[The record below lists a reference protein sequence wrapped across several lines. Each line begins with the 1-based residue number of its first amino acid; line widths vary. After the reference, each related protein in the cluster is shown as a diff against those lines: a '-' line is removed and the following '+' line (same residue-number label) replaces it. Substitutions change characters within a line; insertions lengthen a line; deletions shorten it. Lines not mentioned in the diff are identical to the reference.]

1 MAIDNKVEK
10 AYFDLTFHRE
20 ETGQEKSMGLLTQA
34 TLLRLSH
41 PSAVNCRHEH
51 RVVAFSF

>member
-20 ETGQEKSMGLLTQA
+20 ETGQKEYGFAHAGDSIATFTPFCGHLQA
-34 TLLRLSH
+34 
-41 PSAVNCRHEH
+41 
-51 RVVAFSF
+51 